1 MQKKRGHVSGSLTVE
16 AAILMPVLILLM
28 CWVLHLSIGMYGQV
42 EETSADIRQA
52 QKIDSVKLFRSSQAR
67 KDLVKQA
74 SGAADGEGASG
85 NRKQE

>member
-1 MQKKRGHVSGSLTVE
+1 LQKKRGHVSGSLTVE

-42 EETSADIRQA
+42 EEASADIRQA
-52 QKIDSVKLFRSSQAR
+52 QKIDSVKLFRSSQTR